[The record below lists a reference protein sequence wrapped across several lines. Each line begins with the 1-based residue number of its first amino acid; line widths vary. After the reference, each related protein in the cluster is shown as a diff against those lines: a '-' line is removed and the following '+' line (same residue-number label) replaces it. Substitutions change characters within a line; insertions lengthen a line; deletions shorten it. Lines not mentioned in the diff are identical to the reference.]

1 MNEEMYRNFAINLKE
16 KLGDLVN
23 GSVFVEPHKEIDSV
37 LVKITDNDIFFTRII
52 YHVESG
58 IERSCDY
65 ADEVAAEVLKYYK
78 RNIFK
83 KYVKNYD
90 KGIGKRVATSSC
102 LLSYE

>member
-52 YHVESG
+52 YHVEAG

-83 KYVKNYD
+83 KYIKDYD
-90 KGIGKRVATSSC
+90 KGMNKRVANSFC
-102 LLSYE
+102 VLSYE